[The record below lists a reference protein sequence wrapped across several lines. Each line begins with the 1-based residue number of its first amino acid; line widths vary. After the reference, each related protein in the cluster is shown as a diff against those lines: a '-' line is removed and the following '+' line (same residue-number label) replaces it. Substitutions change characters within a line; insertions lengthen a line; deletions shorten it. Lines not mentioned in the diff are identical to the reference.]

1 MILLELHFSLNKC
14 TQILI
19 ENKLTILV
27 LNCLVQGN
35 SGIFS
40 QLIPLLNLS
49 SGVLLAMNIIL
60 SVLHRNTLDAI
71 KRCESQQVQGT

>member
-1 MILLELHFSLNKC
+1 MILLELHFSLHKC
-14 TQILI
+14 TQILV
-19 ENKLTILV
+19 ENKLAILV

-40 QLIPLLNLS
+40 QLIPLSNLS
-49 SGVLLAMNIIL
+49 SGVLLAMKIIL

-71 KRCESQQVQGT
+71 QRCESQQMRVT